1 MHVLNHVGKYFKVRG
16 PLNVA
21 RPVQGWP
28 LIVQAGA
35 SDSWGRQLAAETAE
49 MIFSPGGLIADCQSY
64 YNDVKARAAVAGRD
78 PEHVKIL
85 TGCLVVVGDTDAEAR
100 AKRAKL
106 DSLVHPDSGALLRCR
121 SIGMDASKFD
131 LNAPLPDI
139 PETNQSK
146 SGRDRVVARARRD
159 NLTVGQLAQILGA
172 YGGLS
177 MVGTAKTIADKMEE
191 YFDAKACDGFN
202 IMFPWVPG
210 GLDEFVDHVVPELQ
224 RRGVFRKEYEG
235 KTLRENLGLPR
246 PPNRFFLKDGG
257 VQMTQPRLG
266 GHILAAALVAQG
278 IDHVFEVPGESFL
291 DTLDGLHDTS
301 NSLKLVTCRFEA
313 GAVNMAEAYGKL
325 KGRPAAAMV
334 TRGPG
339 ACHGSI
345 GVHIAMQDS
354 TPMLLFVGQIPH
366 EDTGRDAFQEVD
378 YRQMFAPL
386 AKWVTQID
394 HAHRIPEIVAHAVD
408 VAVSGRPGPVVI
420 ALSEEMQKHSVSV
433 PDLKR
438 VPVSPAH
445 PDPAALQ
452 KLRAMLAMAAKRP
465 IAVVGGSCWTEAGRA
480 ALGNFLVRNNIPVT
494 VGFRRQAHY
503 DGAQANFAGD
513 LGVGSDPGLIRKI
526 AEADLIL
533 ALGSRLGD
541 AVTQGY
547 TLLDMAGAVPIIQ
560 VLPDGAEIGRVF
572 RPALGIV
579 SDLNVFAHEV
589 AALEPV
595 TASWSAWTR
604 ELRSLREA
612 QRAVPNYEGGL
623 NLGTVMRELETMLSE
638 DAIVTTDAGNFAGWA
653 TRFLNFSDRQ
663 RYIGPTNGAMGYS
676 VPAAIGASITFP
688 GRMVV
693 SMVGDGGFMMTG
705 QELATAFHHGSAPIV
720 LVFNNNQFGTI
731 RMHQERA
738 YPWRV
743 SGTQVTNPDF
753 SKYIEAFGG
762 HGEVVSET
770 AAFAPAFR
778 RAVGSGK
785 PAVIELR
792 MNPDQITTR
801 ATVADLRAGK
811 PPPPSTSG
819 A

>member
-1 MHVLNHVGKYFKVRG
+1 
-16 PLNVA
+16 
-21 RPVQGWP
+21 
-28 LIVQAGA
+28 
-35 SDSWGRQLAAETAE
+35 
-49 MIFSPGGLIADCQSY
+49 
-64 YNDVKARAAVAGRD
+64 
-78 PEHVKIL
+78 
-85 TGCLVVVGDTDAEAR
+85 
-100 AKRAKL
+100 
-106 DSLVHPDSGALLRCR
+106 
-121 SIGMDASKFD
+121 
-131 LNAPLPDI
+131 
-139 PETNQSK
+139 
-146 SGRDRVVARARRD
+146 
-159 NLTVGQLAQILGA
+159 
-172 YGGLS
+172 
-177 MVGTAKTIADKMEE
+177 
-191 YFDAKACDGFN
+191 
-202 IMFPWVPG
+202 
-210 GLDEFVDHVVPELQ
+210 
-224 RRGVFRKEYEG
+224 
-235 KTLRENLGLPR
+235 
-246 PPNRFFLKDGG
+246 
-257 VQMTQPRLG
+257 MTEPKPRLG
-266 GHILAAALVAQG
+266 GHVLADALVALG

-291 DTLDGLHDTS
+291 DTLDGMHETRDK
-301 NSLKLVTCRFEA
+301 LKLVTCRFEA
-313 GAVNMAEAYGKL
+313 GAVHMAEAYGKL
-325 KGRPAAAMV
+325 NGRPAAAMV

-345 GVHIAMQDS
+345 GVHVAMQDS

-394 HAHRIPEIVAHAVD
+394 HAHRIPEVVAHAVD
-408 VAVSGRPGPVVI
+408 VATTGRPGPVVI
-420 ALSEEMQKHSVSV
+420 ALSEEMQKDTVSV
-433 PDLKR
+433 PDIPR
-438 VPVSPAH
+438 APVSVAF
-445 PDPAALQ
+445 PDPAALRDM
-452 KLRAMLAMAAKRP
+452 RAMIAKSQRP
-465 IAVVGGSCWTEAGRA
+465 LAVVGGSCWTEAGRA
-480 ALGNFLVRNNIPVT
+480 ALGVFLLRNDIPVT
-494 VGFRRQAHY
+494 VGFRRQSHY

-526 AEADLIL
+526 KEADLIL
-533 ALGSRLGD
+533 AIGSRLGD

-547 TLLDMAGAVPIIQ
+547 TLLEMAGATPIIQ
-560 VLPDGAEIGRVF
+560 VHPDGGEIGRVF

-579 SDLNVFAHEV
+579 SDLNAFAH
-589 AALEPV
+589 AAADLKPAEP
-595 TASWSAWTR
+595 AWSAWTR

-612 QRAVPNYEGGL
+612 QRAVPNYEGSL
-623 NLGTVMRELETMLSE
+623 NLGTVMRELETLLTP

-653 TRFLNFSDRQ
+653 TRFLNFSDKQ

-676 VPAAIGASITFP
+676 VPAAIGASIIFP

-753 SKYIEAFGG
+753 CKYIQAFGG

-770 AAFAPAFR
+770 AAFTPAFK
-778 RAVGSGK
+778 RAVDSGK

-792 MNPDQITTR
+792 MNPDQITSR

-811 PPPPSTSG
+811 PPPPDVQR